1 MAEFNQRKS
10 VNDSLYK
17 YDILAKE
24 DSYIEV
30 TDGKVTANPAGSVLD
45 KEPLGLVKNGDT
57 IYVITSGRDDNTIE
71 AYSIDAGFPYTFKAK
86 DI

>member
-30 TDGKVTANPAGSVLD
+30 TEWN
-45 KEPLGLVKNGDT
+45 NGEGWDIT
-57 IYVITSGRDDNTIE
+57 IDNKLISLTYGELE
-71 AYSIDAGFPYTFKAK
+71 AINHLINLLQYNK
-86 DI
+86 

>member
-30 TDGKVTANPAGSVLD
+30 TDWT
-45 KEPLGLVKNGDT
+45 NGEGWDIT
-57 IYVITSGRDDNTIE
+57 IDNKLISLTYGELE
-71 AYSIDAGFPYTFKAK
+71 AINHLINLLQYNK
-86 DI
+86 

>member
-17 YDILAKE
+17 YDILSKE

-30 TDGKVTANPAGSVLD
+30 TEWTNGKGWD
-45 KEPLGLVKNGDT
+45 IT
-57 IYVITSGRDDNTIE
+57 IDNKLISLTYGELE
-71 AYSIDAGFPYTFKAK
+71 AINHLINLLQYNK
-86 DI
+86 